1 MSKKKN
7 ALWAQMPLEDQKKLK
22 PYLRAKKYQVNLQL
36 ADGTK
41 KFMYLD
47 EPQVATVFALQIKAK
62 ILKVIKLWIMLIVS
76 VLHKVLLISLLKQA

>member
-7 ALWAQMPLEDQKKLK
+7 ALWVQGMPLEEQNKLK
-22 PYLRAKKYQVNLQL
+22 PYLRTKKYQVNLQL

-47 EPQVATVFALQIKAK
+47 EPQIATVFAAQIRAK
-62 ILKVIKLWIMLIVS
+62 ILKVIKI
-76 VLHKVLLISLLKQA
+76 